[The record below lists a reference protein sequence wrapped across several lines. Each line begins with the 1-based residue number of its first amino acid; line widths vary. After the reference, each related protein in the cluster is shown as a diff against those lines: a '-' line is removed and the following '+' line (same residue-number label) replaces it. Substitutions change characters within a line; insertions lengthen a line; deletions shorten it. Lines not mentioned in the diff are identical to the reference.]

1 LAILVAVGD
10 VEYSGMYFGRFEEKY
25 PTPRRLDAWFREHAA
40 STDSG
45 LILDWL
51 HKADIAFANLETTLA
66 APKPYYHPRP
76 STYRFRA
83 DPSSAEDL
91 RSLGFG
97 LVSLANNHVFD
108 YGESA
113 FVETLEALNGAGIEH
128 VGAGLNLEK
137 ALSPVVMDAGGQRVA
152 FLGFA
157 TVYPLVGAASHDRPG
172 IAAIRNK
179 IVYEFESFRL
189 PTDLRPGYASL
200 PVIREEPVE
209 QDVIRVQECIRNAKA
224 SVDYVVVSVHW
235 GKEYEDVPSNGQR
248 ELGHRMVE
256 AGADLVVGHHPHT
269 AQAIE
274 AYKEGYIFYSLGNF
288 AMQVEWDIA
297 RCEVYMNEA
306 FMLRVEVD
314 DGKAKRVEMLPT
326 RTDRTG
332 LPMITEDHANV
343 VRHLS
348 EISRPLNASLTPHK
362 QGALIKPPT

>member
-1 LAILVAVGD
+1 MAVLVAVGD
-10 VEYSGMYFGRFEEKY
+10 VEYSGMYFGRYEEKD
-25 PTPRRLDAWFREHAA
+25 PSPRRLDAWFREHVA
-40 STDSG
+40 STGSG

-51 HKADIAFANLETTLA
+51 WEADVAFANLETTLA

-83 DPSSAEDL
+83 DPSSAVDL

-113 FVETLEALNGAGIEH
+113 FVETLEALDGSGIEH
-128 VGAGLNLEK
+128 VGAGLSLER
-137 ALSPVVMDAGGQRVA
+137 ALSPVVMDAGSQRVA

-157 TVYPLVGAASHDRPG
+157 TIYPVVGAASHDRPG
-172 IAAIRNK
+172 VAAVRNK

-200 PVIREEPVE
+200 PVIREAPVE
-209 QDVIRVQECIRNAKA
+209 QDVIRVQESIKKAKA
-224 SVDYVVVSVHW
+224 NADYVVVSVHW
-235 GKEYEDVPSNGQR
+235 GKEYEDVPSDGQR
-248 ELGHRMVE
+248 ELGHKMVE

-274 AYKEGYIFYSLGNF
+274 AYGDGFIFYSLGNF

-314 DGKAKRVEMLPT
+314 GGKATRVEILPT

-332 LPMITEDHANV
+332 LPMITEDYANV

-348 EISRPLNASLTPHK
+348 EISRPLNISVTPQK
-362 QGALIKPPT
+362 QGALIEPLT